1 MQAADC
7 CKRYTYPAQDFSSR
21 MEPEVVRYGLIILE
35 KQFSI
40 LSNGTAEYFRDF

>member
-7 CKRYTYPAQDFSSR
+7 CKRYTYPAQDFSPR
-21 MEPEVVRYGLIILE
+21 MELEVARYGLMILE

-40 LSNGTAEYFRDF
+40 LSNDPA